1 MTRFLASAQTCHF
14 NMTPRQK
21 SAQAV
26 LARLVAG
33 EIISSKTKV
42 GGYHMSNLIVMLAQ
56 QGHNIKRVRIKQNR
70 RRINMPFQFPEANGY
85 VKYSYNHSNTKEE

>member
-1 MTRFLASAQTCHF
+1 MTYRSD
-14 NMTPRQK
+14 MTPRQK
-21 SAQAV
+21 SAQDV

-33 EIISSKTKV
+33 ETISSKTMV
-42 GGYHMSNLIVMLAQ
+42 DGYHVSDLIVMLAQ

-85 VKYSYNHSNTKEE
+85 VKYSYINK

>member
-1 MTRFLASAQTCHF
+1 MMKYPASTQTCHF

-21 SAQAV
+21 SAQSV
-26 LARLVAG
+26 LERLMAG
-33 EIISSKTKV
+33 EVISSKV
-42 GGYHMSNLIVMLAQ
+42 MVDGCHMSELIVMLAK